1 MQNLHATIE
10 GKVQGVFFRA
20 WTKDAALDLG
30 LVGWVRNQSD
40 GNVEV
45 MAQGSQET
53 LKTFEAKL
61 NMGPPLSRVSRVCAT
76 MCPASEPFEDFI
88 VRR

>member
-1 MQNLHATIE
+1 MQNLHAIIK

-20 WTKDAALDLG
+20 WTKDAALGLG
-30 LVGWVRNQSD
+30 LVGWVRNQPD

-45 MAQGSQET
+45 MAQGSQKS

-61 NMGPPLSRVSRVCAT
+61 NLGPPLARVSQVCAT
-76 MCPASEPFEDFI
+76 MHPTNDIFEGFI